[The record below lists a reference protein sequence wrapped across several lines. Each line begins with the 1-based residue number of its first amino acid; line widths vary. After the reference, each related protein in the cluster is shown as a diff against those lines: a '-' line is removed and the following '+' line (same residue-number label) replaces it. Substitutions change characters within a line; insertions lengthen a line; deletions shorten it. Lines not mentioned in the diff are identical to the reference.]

1 MSKSKRDFSASH
13 IVFLWQDN
21 RLPDLRLEAIIPYQ
35 HYVINIAHMKIVGIS
50 KCAKLRHIL
59 TMCACARAYEVI
71 RLKGY
76 TSWAIGMS
84 VADLVASITKNMH
97 KVHPVSTL
105 IKVRTLH
112 SVLNQTSYSTRA
124 VFVHPFNQ

>member
-1 MSKSKRDFSASH
+1 MCKIASH
-13 IVFLWQDN
+13 PDN
-21 RLPDLRLEAIIPYQ
+21 
-35 HYVINIAHMKIVGIS
+35 VCV
-50 KCAKLRHIL
+50 C
-59 TMCACARAYEVI
+59 CRAYEVI